1 MKSERIA
8 ALLAKKAGQA
18 ATIDEL
24 EELDRLLAADPDAAW
39 LAGVVNAV
47 GANDEEAA
55 TAFAAAG
62 WEQVAGKLTVMP
74 TPLLRKA
81 SFWWAA
87 AAVIGILLATGF
99 GWQWMQPRKIA
110 PMAVARQ
117 QLVAPLGKTV
127 KALLPDGTTVWLNA
141 GSKISYDAGFNRNHR
156 NITVTGEIFLDVIKN
171 EALPFIVHTSN
182 LDVHVLGTC
191 FNIKAYDDDSRSEVT
206 VIGGKVQV
214 IMRNS
219 PEKKVILL
227 PHEKLVLAVKPNTA
241 AIPQTH
247 VNFQVQGLTGTAD
260 TSLVM
265 ETAWRDQ
272 KLAFMNE
279 TFEEVARK
287 MERQFNVTISFKDD
301 NMKTEIL
308 SGVFEKENINKALQL
323 LQMITP
329 FHYSIDQQH
338 VWLSK

>member
-8 ALLAKKAGQA
+8 ALLAKRAGQA
-18 ATIDEL
+18 ATIEEL
-24 EELDRLLAADPDAAW
+24 EELDRLLAADREAAW
-39 LAGVVNAV
+39 LAGIVDAV
-47 GANDEEAA
+47 GTRNEDAA
-55 TAFAAAG
+55 TTFATAG
-62 WEQVAGKLTVMP
+62 WEQVAGKLTV
-74 TPLLRKA
+74 TPAPLRRKA
-81 SFWWAA
+81 AFWWAA
-87 AAVIGILLATGF
+87 AAIIGVILSAGI
-99 GWQWMQPRKIA
+99 GWQMMQQRKTA
-110 PMAVARQ
+110 PLAAARQ
-117 QLVAPLGKTV
+117 QLAAPLGKTV
-127 KALLPDGTTVWLNA
+127 KALLPDGTIVWLNA
-141 GSKISYDAGFNRNHR
+141 GSNISYDAGFNHNNR
-156 NITVTGEIFLDVIKN
+156 NITVTGEIFLDVTKN

-182 LDVHVLGTC
+182 MDVHVLGTC
-191 FNIKAYDDDSRSEVT
+191 FNIKAYEDDTRSEVT

-227 PHEKLVLAVKPNTA
+227 PHEKLVLAVKPNTTA
-241 AIPQTH
+241 APQAH
-247 VNFQVQGLTGTAD
+247 VNFQVQGLAGTAD

-287 MERQFNVTISFKDD
+287 MERQFNVTISFEDE
-301 NMKTEIL
+301 NMKREIL

-338 VWLSK
+338 VYLSK